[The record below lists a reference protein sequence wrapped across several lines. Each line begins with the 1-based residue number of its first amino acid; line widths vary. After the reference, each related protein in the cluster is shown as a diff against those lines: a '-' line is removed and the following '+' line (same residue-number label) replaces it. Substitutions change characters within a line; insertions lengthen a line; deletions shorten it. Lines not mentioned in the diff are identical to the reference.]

1 MTALLGV
8 KKIWL
13 HFLTP
18 EERVWRVSPSLLHHI
33 HAQTHTQILPLWHI
47 SLGWSQDL
55 KVFLSPNSWVSK
67 ETCICTLS
75 GTKCSN
81 HLIFGEK
88 KLRPFSICIWCFKF
102 IRFSNI
108 RNPGRSQTPSLC
120 TWRGWFAL
128 SDYKLTNYSQ
138 TLHWYYSFQSNKL
151 TNDTTQVTK
160 REIFKGFSFTCRVFS
175 LVKIVLNLSIWSHS
189 SFHQYQLSFI
199 AILDLQILINKYF
212 PSK

>member
-1 MTALLGV
+1 MTSFSYTRR
-8 KKIWL
+8 K
-13 HFLTP
+13 
-18 EERVWRVSPSLLHHI
+18 SLKSLSLPAPPH
-33 HAQTHTQILPLWHI
+33 THTHTHTNTHTNFALVAYITRVKSRSQSLPVPKLLSQQRNLYLHIIWH
-47 SLGWSQDL
+47 
-55 KVFLSPNSWVSK
+55 KVLEPFNIWGK
-67 ETCICTLS
+67 
-75 GTKCSN
+75 K
-81 HLIFGEK
+81 K
-88 KLRPFSICIWCFKF
+88 KLRPFSIFIWCIKF

-120 TWRGWFAL
+120 TWRGQFAL
-128 SDYKLTNYSQ
+128 SDYKLPNYSQ

-160 REIFKGFSFTCRVFS
+160 WDIFKGFSCTCRVFS